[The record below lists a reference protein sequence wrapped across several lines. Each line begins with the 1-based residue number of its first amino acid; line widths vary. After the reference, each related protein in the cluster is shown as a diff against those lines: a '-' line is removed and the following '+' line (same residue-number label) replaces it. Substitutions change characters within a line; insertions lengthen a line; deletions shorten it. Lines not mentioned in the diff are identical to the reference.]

1 VQRADGLVNF
11 AKLHGAGNDFL
22 LFDGGEDP
30 SLAGVLPAL
39 VPRLC
44 DRRLGIG
51 ADGVLL
57 LVRAGTRAARLEYWN
72 ADGTGASFCANG
84 TRCAARFAALRWH
97 WHELVLLTGFA
108 PVPARVHAAEVELE
122 LPAPTEVHPWQ
133 EFTALAGSVRGRYMV
148 LGVPHLIVPV
158 EWPDF
163 WRRPLAPL
171 APALRAHAELPAGGA
186 NVSFVRHAGEGVLA
200 VRSWERGIE
209 AETLS
214 CGSGDVAAALVALA
228 ERWTAAPVRVETASG
243 RTLVVAAKGATPQCP
258 STLTGPAE
266 WIADGTVA
274 PELLGAI

>member
-1 VQRADGLVNF
+1 VNF

-30 SLAGVLPAL
+30 SLVDALPAL

-57 LVRAGTRAARLEYWN
+57 LVPAGTRAARLEYWN
-72 ADGTGASFCANG
+72 ADGTRASFCANG

-108 PVPARVHAAEVELE
+108 PVRARVHGAEVALD
-122 LPAPTEVHPWQ
+122 LPAPTEVQPWQ
-133 EFTALAGSVRGRYMV
+133 EFTAPAGSVRGRYLV
-148 LGVPHLIVPV
+148 LGVPHLVVPV
-158 EWPDF
+158 KWPDF
-163 WRRPLAPL
+163 WRCPLAPL

-186 NVSFVRHAGEGVLA
+186 NVNFVRHAGGGPLA

-228 ERWTAAPVRVETASG
+228 EGWTAAPVRVETASG
-243 RTLVVAAKGATPQCP
+243 RTLVVAAQGMAPRCA
-258 STLTGPAE
+258 STLTGSAE

-274 PELLGAI
+274 PELLGAL